1 MKTKR
6 FMCALLAII
15 LFTSSIGMTVNAAV
29 YATGRFTVTVQSG
42 KEERAKTSF
51 PLDVGEIVTINA
63 TYTPVSYTHLT
74 LPTNRE
80 V

>member
-51 PLDVGEIVTINA
+51 PLYVG
-63 TYTPVSYTHLT
+63 
-74 LPTNRE
+74 
-80 V
+80 